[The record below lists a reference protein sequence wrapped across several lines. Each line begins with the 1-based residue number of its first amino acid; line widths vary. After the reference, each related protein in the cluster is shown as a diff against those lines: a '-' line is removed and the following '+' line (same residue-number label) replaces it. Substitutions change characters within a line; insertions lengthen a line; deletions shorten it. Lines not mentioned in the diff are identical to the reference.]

1 MWSFY
6 SEVTYKRVI
15 LNKAISE
22 VQSTRQHI
30 REWGKL
36 NKATY
41 MRVIVDKAISE
52 VQLTRHLK
60 DAYAIVD
67 PDRYSCKI
75 TALMINNN
83 ISMSIKIPKVT
94 RLFRFCDFSNVVA
107 FGHNELWRI
116 INASPNLNNYSISA
130 HTWRLFPQDG
140 INTHI

>member
-1 MWSFY
+1 MLIKGYRKGKMWSFY

-30 REWGKL
+30 REWGTI

-60 DAYAIVD
+60 DAHAIVGWFSLKSTSLARVHD
-67 PDRYSCKI
+67 QNKN
-75 TALMINNN
+75 T
-83 ISMSIKIPKVT
+83 ISQ
-94 RLFRFCDFSNVVA
+94 
-107 FGHNELWRI
+107 W
-116 INASPNLNNYSISA
+116 Y
-130 HTWRLFPQDG
+130 
-140 INTHI
+140 